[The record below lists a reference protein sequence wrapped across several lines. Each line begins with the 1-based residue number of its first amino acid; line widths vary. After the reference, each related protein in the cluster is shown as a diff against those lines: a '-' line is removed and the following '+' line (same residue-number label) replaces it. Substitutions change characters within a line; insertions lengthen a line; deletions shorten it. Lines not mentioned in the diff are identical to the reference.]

1 MQEALKIVRVI
12 GSIAVLMMAVADI
25 VMASLIYVTG
35 FQYGT
40 EMEKMTLSALR
51 TMLTALMIAILM
63 V

>member
-51 TMLTALMIAILM
+51 TMLTALMIAMLM